1 MAGGKRQEAHCE
13 LAHQDKTKG
22 QVPMK
27 LHWKR
32 SHLTR
37 TGGTQ
42 CLVATLL
49 TVVLHTQAAGQLPPG
64 LETRIE
70 STVRET
76 GVLETVNATEMRC
89 PVPGQATILS
99 LVPEGTVVKK
109 GDLLV
114 ELDDAAL
121 EDQLSQSK
129 IELAHAV
136 AAVQLAKTELEKVKQ
151 QSSLGLSVA
160 RQALALASLERERA
174 LGKQG
179 ALALEILEAES
190 EAEVARLH
198 LANVE
203 QRLAAAEKSNANY
216 GEWQAAAQ
224 EMRAKIRLGE
234 ARRTFLKGS
243 ERQRLEL
250 QSELAIVKAEH
261 EVKLQ
266 ESEQRSLVLTAEAKV
281 RGALAAEQMQERRV
295 AGIERQIESCKILA
309 PRSGTVLHVH
319 PVGGRAA
326 AKPLAAG
333 VTVRERQTLLR
344 LLDLSQ
350 WQMRVLVNESK
361 IAKVRVGADVSVSL
375 DAIVDAVFQGTV
387 KRVYTTP
394 EPSSWFDADVKRYA
408 VIVSLDK
415 PPEFARVGL
424 TGFAEIKASRP

>member
-1 MAGGKRQEAHCE
+1 M
-13 LAHQDKTKG
+13 
-22 QVPMK
+22 
-27 LHWKR
+27 
-32 SHLTR
+32 
-37 TGGTQ
+37 
-42 CLVATLL
+42 
-49 TVVLHTQAAGQLPPG
+49 
-64 LETRIE
+64 
-70 STVRET
+70 
-76 GVLETVNATEMRC
+76 
-89 PVPGQATILS
+89 
-99 LVPEGTVVKK
+99 
-109 GDLLV
+109 
-114 ELDDAAL
+114 

-216 GEWQAAAQ
+216 GELQAAAQ